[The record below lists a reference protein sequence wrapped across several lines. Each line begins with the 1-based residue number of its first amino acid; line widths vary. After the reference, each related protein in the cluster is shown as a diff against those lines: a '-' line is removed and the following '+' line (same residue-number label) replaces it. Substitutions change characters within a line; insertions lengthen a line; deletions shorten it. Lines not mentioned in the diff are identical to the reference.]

1 VARKLRYDRQEVDA
15 FFVRLSEEVRS
26 LRDQAARWVAKADD
40 LEQQLADARRA
51 RDDAQATVGT
61 LLSQVARLESRGQSE
76 PAEAYRSLHILQSGQ
91 EEADARLREAKEQA
105 GRALDDARALADEI
119 VAEAEADAARMRDDL
134 ERCVDELGQ
143 RKRLAVLA
151 ELGELEHVRDDLV
164 DAVLRHQRALHAVRV
179 RIATV
184 IDALEKPDDGVAL
197 PVIDL
202 TSELVLDS
210 TRRSR

>member
-1 VARKLRYDRQEVDA
+1 VARKLRYDRREVDA

-26 LRDQAARWVAKADD
+26 LRDQAARAVVKADD

-51 RDDAQATVGT
+51 RDAAQAAVGT
-61 LLSQVARLESRGQSE
+61 LLSQVARLESRGQSA

-91 EEADARLREAKEQA
+91 
-105 GRALDDARALADEI
+105 DDASARVRAAKAEAERALADGRTRAAEI
-119 VAEAEADAARMRDDL
+119 VAAAEADAARMRDEL

-151 ELGELEHVRDDLV
+151 ELGELERVRDDLI
-164 DAVLRHQRALHAVRV
+164 DAMLRHQRVLHAVRV
-179 RIATV
+179 QIATV
-184 IDALEKPDDGVAL
+184 IDALEKPANGDAPSL
-197 PVIDL
+197 IDL